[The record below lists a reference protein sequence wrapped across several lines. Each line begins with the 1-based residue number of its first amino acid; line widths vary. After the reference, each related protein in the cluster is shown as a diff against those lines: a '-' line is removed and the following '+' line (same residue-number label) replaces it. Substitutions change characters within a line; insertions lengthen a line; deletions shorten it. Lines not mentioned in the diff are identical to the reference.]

1 MSDDYLNSIY
11 NNFDIEKKKTAIIKH
26 SGIPLSEYYK
36 IIDNNTKL
44 VPKEDIAKP
53 KLKRCPN
60 GTIRDKVT
68 KECVSKGPVNNTKL
82 PRCPKGTHRN
92 KITLLCEPKNL

>member
-1 MSDDYLNSIY
+1 MTSAGLRKLPAVAT
-11 NNFDIEKKKTAIIKH
+11 EQ
-26 SGIPLSEYYK
+26 YYK

-82 PRCPKGTHRN
+82 PRCPKGTRRN